1 MNERTALPA
10 VAPPPPPPPQA
21 RRAVSGRD
29 REFLPAA
36 LEILESP
43 PPPAPIALIATICTF
58 ALAALIWSFFGR
70 LDVHA
75 VAQGKIE
82 TAGYSKVIEPLD
94 PGKIAAIHV
103 EARQTVKAGDLIF
116 ELDPAE
122 ANADATAA
130 EDALNASCAEI
141 ARRRFAIEA
150 VRSAEAQEAHAD
162 GGQDNGAAEKATSEA
177 PTPSPMTIRRRR
189 FPSLMSVNWPSRIST
204 LFPVGGVPRC
214 RQVAVMPFCVRL
226 DATCTQIF

>member
-10 VAPPPPPPPQA
+10 AAPPPPPPPPPPPLA
-21 RRAVSGRD
+21 RPAISGRD

-82 TAGYSKVIEPLD
+82 SAGYSKVIEPLAQI
-94 PGKIAAIHV
+94 G
-103 EARQTVKAGDLIF
+103 R
-116 ELDPAE
+116 
-122 ANADATAA
+122 
-130 EDALNASCAEI
+130 ASGRE
-141 ARRRFAIEA
+141 
-150 VRSAEAQEAHAD
+150 
-162 GGQDNGAAEKATSEA
+162 
-177 PTPSPMTIRRRR
+177 
-189 FPSLMSVNWPSRIST
+189 
-204 LFPVGGVPRC
+204 
-214 RQVAVMPFCVRL
+214 
-226 DATCTQIF
+226 